1 MGKENSKF
9 FSMELC
15 GGTHVEKTG
24 DIKDLKIIK
33 QSSVAAGIRRIEAL
47 SGKDLLNFSEEEK
60 KLFQIK
66 EKEKEN
72 KKIQEEL
79 EEKKKVSSLNDEKK
93 NIIKEGVENSTKYY
107 FRTILD
113 FPSKDLP
120 ELVDKSKRE
129 LQSGVIVYFS
139 EYNKSIS
146 IVAGVTKD
154 ITSRINAIDITKK
167 SAEIL
172 GASGGGGR
180 VDFARAGGGSNI
192 NKISEV
198 YDSILDL
205 IRNS

>member
-1 MGKENSKF
+1 MR
-9 FSMELC
+9 L
-15 GGTHVEKTG
+15 TPA
-24 DIKDLKIIK
+24 
-33 QSSVAAGIRRIEAL
+33 SSAVTNPLR
-47 SGKDLLNFSEEEK
+47 KN
-60 KLFQIK
+60 
-66 EKEKEN
+66 
-72 KKIQEEL
+72 
-79 EEKKKVSSLNDEKK
+79 EKK
-93 NIIKEGVENSTKYY
+93 NIVKEGVENSIKYY

>member
-1 MGKENSKF
+1 MTSKKFSKF
-9 FSMELC
+9 NDNFKLAINFNIQNYKVNTLDFEIIN
-15 GGTHVEKTG
+15 G
-24 DIKDLKIIK
+24 DYGRYKEHL
-33 QSSVAAGIRRIEAL
+33 QFL
-47 SGKDLLNFSEEEK
+47 SQFV
-60 KLFQIK
+60 Q
-66 EKEKEN
+66 N